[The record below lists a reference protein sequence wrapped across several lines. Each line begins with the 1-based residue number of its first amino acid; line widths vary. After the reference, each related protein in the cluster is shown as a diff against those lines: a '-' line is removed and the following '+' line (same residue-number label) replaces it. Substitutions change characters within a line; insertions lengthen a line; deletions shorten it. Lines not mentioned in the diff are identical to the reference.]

1 MLYFNRVIREMITDN
16 NSSKP
21 SRLIAILAWVLLE
34 AAFIAFL
41 AWVFF
46 VTLWYL
52 ES

>member
-1 MLYFNRVIREMITDN
+1 MVYFSRVIRNMITDN
-16 NSSKP
+16 DSSKR
-21 SRLIAILAWVLLE
+21 SRIVAIAAWVLLE